1 MKKLQW
7 AIVIMLSVYLL
18 YLVKSAVGIN
28 ISRRYHAI
36 DLVKLPLRVIHQTV
50 KN

>member
-7 AIVIMLSVYLL
+7 AIVGVLSLYLL
-18 YLVKSAVGIN
+18 YTVKSAFGIN

-36 DLVKLPLRVIHQTV
+36 DLVKLPMRAIERSLH
-50 KN
+50 

>member
-7 AIVIMLSVYLL
+7 AIVLVLSLYLL
-18 YLVKSAVGIN
+18 YTVKSAAGIN

-36 DLVKLPLRVIHQTV
+36 DLVKLPLRTIRQTL
-50 KN
+50 N